1 MNIKPDSFIGQQRQP
16 VPLQAPA
23 SSTRGQQFQSG
34 FSGDSEEIPGA
45 VAQNRTK
52 TPLSEMAPI
61 DRWGL
66 AGLVETIQNVDLDI
80 AALAQGQDL
89 TTLGLNLN
97 SQESVIYEAYSY
109 LTSN

>member
-1 MNIKPDSFIGQQRQP
+1 MTVKPESFIGQQRQAA
-16 VPLQAPA
+16 PLQAPA

-45 VAQNRTK
+45 AAQNRTK
-52 TPLSEMAPI
+52 TPLSEMSPI

-66 AGLVETIQNVDLDI
+66 AGLVETIQNADPDI
-80 AALAQGQDL
+80 SSLAIGQDL

-97 SQESVIYEAYSY
+97 SQE
-109 LTSN
+109 